1 MVGVRWP
8 RLPTSSARNTSP
20 LLHRCFFPSLV
31 STSRVPESTTSSWR
45 REAGCQSWYKPSG
58 ISVTIVL
65 CAGNVAE
72 RRAVWPHA
80 SVDALSTGKSIST
93 NCEPPSG
100 AAAKRTIFI
109 RALRNGAL
117 LGAGVAI
124 SPRFAALGQA
134 VPPRG
139 KESRDETWRRA
150 TLYRCRCWWESSR
163 HTRIR
168 ADGGGDRYQDLA
180 APDHVLGVNVA
191 S

>member
-1 MVGVRWP
+1 MID
-8 RLPTSSARNTSP
+8 
-20 LLHRCFFPSLV
+20 LLQQAFAFFPV
-31 STSRVPESTTSSWR
+31 DEGARST
-45 REAGCQSWYKPSG
+45 
-58 ISVTIVL
+58 
-65 CAGNVAE
+65 
-72 RRAVWPHA
+72 

-150 TLYRCRCWWESSR
+150 TLYRCRCWWRSSR

-168 ADGGGDRYQDLA
+168 ADGRGDRLSGFGRARPRPRRQCREPPRLGR
-180 APDHVLGVNVA
+180 PQHVRG
-191 S
+191 